1 MVINILNEDQYDLDD
16 FLEWFIK
23 EIKIYLL
30 DNVNKDSLSRFRDTF
45 SSISNTT
52 INVYNLFLTIVDN
65 LIYTRFRDK
74 YVIGIDNSAKF
85 KGINLLDA
93 AELINYGNLR
103 LVEYPIFSDTFNY
116 FTANFADYWEEFE
129 VRG

>member
-116 FTANFADYWEEFE
+116 FTTNFADYWEEFE